1 MLEPAAKEAQIQVGV
16 VGFLSLLTLFLNFLI
31 YFLQ

>member
-16 VGFLSLLTLFLNFLI
+16 DFLSSLKLFLNFLF
-31 YFLQ
+31 YFSQ